1 MPSSH
6 SPKSLTDLL
15 GAVIKDLGIK
25 RKLDEVR
32 TIEVWATLA
41 GPQIN
46 GVTQSAWVRGDK
58 LYVKIT
64 SAAWRQELHLRRG
77 QWQERLNEQLGDE
90 LVREIVFR

>member
-1 MPSSH
+1 MSLSN
-6 SPKSLTDLL
+6 SPQALTDLL
-15 GAVIKDLGIK
+15 GAVIKDLGIQ

-32 TIEVWATLA
+32 TIEMWATLA

-64 SAAWRQELHLRRG
+64 SAAWRQELHLSRG
-77 QWQERLNEQLGDE
+77 AWRERLNEQLGDE

>member
-1 MPSSH
+1 MPFTH
-6 SPKSLTDLL
+6 TPQALTDLL
-15 GAVIKDLGIK
+15 SSVIKDLGIQ

-32 TIEVWATLA
+32 TVETWAALA

-64 SAAWRQELHLRRG
+64 SAAWRHELHLRRREWLD
-77 QWQERLNEQLGDE
+77 QLNERLGAE
-90 LVREIVFR
+90 LVKEIVFR

>member
-1 MPSSH
+1 MPFSH
-6 SPKSLTDLL
+6 TPQALTDLL
-15 GAVIKDLGIK
+15 SSVIKDLGIQ

-32 TIEVWATLA
+32 TVETWAALA

-64 SAAWRQELHLRRG
+64 SAAWRHELHLRRREWLD
-77 QWQERLNEQLGDE
+77 QLNERLGAE
-90 LVREIVFR
+90 LVKEIVFR

>member
-1 MPSSH
+1 MSPSNTPH
-6 SPKSLTDLL
+6 ALNDLL
-15 GAVIKDLGIK
+15 GAVIKDLGIQ

-32 TIEVWATLA
+32 TVEAWATLA

-64 SAAWRQELHLRRG
+64 SATWRQELHLRRG
-77 QWQERLNEQLGDE
+77 DWRDRLNEQLGSD